1 MTADSSETRR
11 AGQGVRAHLFLLAG
25 QRPGDTHAE
34 ALATA
39 HRYGR
44 AAEAAGFAGVWIAEH
59 HFIPYGVCPSAI
71 TFAAHL
77 LGATRRIEVGTAAC
91 ILSNR
96 HPVALGEEA
105 ALLHEL
111 SGGRFR
117 LGVGRG
123 GPWVDLEVFGTG
135 TERFAH
141 GFHDSL
147 ELLTRWLSG
156 QPTVAGNHRFPFRAV
171 PVVPRPRSRLPVWVA
186 ATSTGT
192 VDLAARHGLPLLL
205 GLHADLAEK
214 AELLDRYA
222 RAAEAHGHDPAGVGH
237 ASAHLAQVARSDEEA
252 ARTVGTG
259 LPPLLAGTREY
270 VRLDGAP
277 AGQRDPAGYVRQL
290 VDIHPVG
297 APDRCRAAVTRA
309 AALPG
314 VRHLLFMVEAGGGPE
329 TGLTNIRRLATEV
342 LDLAPRDE
350 RRRPAPTSSGQ
361 TAGSASPA
369 GATGYHALHGNGY
382 R

>member
-1 MTADSSETRR
+1 MTVDPGGVRR
-11 AGQGVRAHLFLLAG
+11 AGRGVRAHLFLLAG
-25 QRPGDTHAE
+25 QRPGVSHTE
-34 ALATA
+34 ALAAA

-59 HFIPYGVCPSAI
+59 HFISYGVCPSAI

-77 LGATRRIEVGTAAC
+77 LGATRRIAVGTAAC

-96 HPVALGEEA
+96 HPVAVGEEA

-135 TERFAH
+135 TERFTH

-156 QPTVAGNHRFPFRAV
+156 RPEVAGNHRFPFRAV
-171 PVVPRPRSRLPVWVA
+171 PVVPRPRRRLPVWVA

-214 AELLDRYA
+214 VELLDRYA
-222 RAAEAHGHDPAGVGH
+222 RVAEAHGHDPAGVEH
-237 ASAHLAQVARSDEEA
+237 ASAHLAQVAETDAEA
-252 ARTVGTG
+252 AGLVGSG

-277 AGQRDPAGYVRQL
+277 AGARDPAGYVEHL
-290 VDIHPVG
+290 IGIHPVG
-297 APDRCRAAVTRA
+297 APDRCRQAVARA

-329 TGLTNIRRLATEV
+329 VGLTNIHRLATDV
-342 LDLAPRDE
+342 LDLAPVGDDGRDT
-350 RRRPAPTSSGQ
+350 PMPVSQ
-361 TAGSASPA
+361 AGSASGGTA
-369 GATGYHALHGNGY
+369 ARYHASHGNGY

>member
-1 MTADSSETRR
+1 M
-11 AGQGVRAHLFLLAG
+11 LAG
-25 QRPGDTHAE
+25 QRPGDSHAE

-59 HFIPYGVCPSAI
+59 HFISYGVCPSAI

-135 TERFAH
+135 TERFTH

-147 ELLTRWLSG
+147 ELLARWLSG
-156 QPTVAGNHRFPFRAV
+156 QPTVAGNDRFPFREV
-171 PVVPRPRSRLPVWVA
+171 PVVPRPPHRLPVWVA
-186 ATSTGT
+186 ATSTAT
-192 VDLAARHGLPLLL
+192 VDLAARHGMPLLL
-205 GLHADLAEK
+205 GLHADLTEK
-214 AELLDRYA
+214 VELLDRYTA
-222 RAAEAHGHDPAGVGH
+222 TAKAHGYDPASIDH
-237 ASAHLAQVARSDEEA
+237 ASAHLAQVAETDA
-252 ARTVGTG
+252 AAASVVSRG

-270 VRLDGAP
+270 VRLDGEP
-277 AGQRDPAGYVRQL
+277 AGNRDPAGYVEHL
-290 VDIHPVG
+290 IAIHPVG
-297 APDRCRAAVTRA
+297 TPGRCREAVARA

-314 VRHLLFMVEAGGGPE
+314 VRHLLFMVEAGGGSE
-329 TGLTNIRRLATEV
+329 AGLTNIHRLATEV
-342 LDLAPRDE
+342 LELAPDDSRQQD
-350 RRRPAPTSSGQ
+350 PPTPTGR
-361 TAGSASPA
+361 AGSSPS
-369 GATGYHALHGNGY
+369 ATATRYHAFHGNGY

>member
-1 MTADSSETRR
+1 MTADPSEARR
-11 AGQGVRAHLFLLAG
+11 AGRGVRAHLFLLAG
-25 QRPGDTHAE
+25 QRPGESHAE

-39 HRYGR
+39 HRYGH

-59 HFIPYGVCPSAI
+59 HFISYGVCPSAI

-156 QPTVAGNHRFPFRAV
+156 QPAVAGNHRFPFRAV
-171 PVVPRPRSRLPVWVA
+171 PVVPRPRGRLPVWVA

-222 RAAEAHGHDPAGVGH
+222 RVTEAHGHDLASIDH
-237 ASAHLAQVARSDEEA
+237 ASAHLAQLAETDAAA
-252 ARTVGTG
+252 ARVVATG

-277 AGQRDPAGYVRQL
+277 AGQRDPAGYVEHL
-290 VDIHPVG
+290 IDIHPVG
-297 APDRCRAAVTRA
+297 APGRCRQAVTRA

-329 TGLTNIRRLATEV
+329 VGLPNLRRLAADV
-342 LDLAPRDE
+342 LDLAPAGDRQ
-350 RRRPAPTSSGQ
+350 PVTPTSASQ
-361 TAGSASPA
+361 AAGSASD
-369 GATGYHALHGNGY
+369 GEATRYHAIHGNGY